1 MKQEEVD
8 FSLTGLIGDTP
19 LIRLDGL
26 EKELKGK
33 VRLFGKADFLN
44 PGGSSK
50 DRAALYMIQEAEERG
65 LLGEGSVI
73 IEPTSGNTGIAL
85 AYIGKHKGYRVIL
98 TMPSSMSIERRELL
112 KAYGAEL
119 VLTEPEK
126 GMEGAIIE
134 ALRLKEEI
142 KNSYMPNQFENMA
155 NVRAHYETTG
165 PEIYKAL
172 RGEVNGFIAGI
183 GTGGTISGTGKFLK
197 EMNRRIE
204 IIGIE
209 PFNSQAIL
217 KGEKGP
223 HKLQGI
229 GAGFIPPILNKDVI
243 DRIVPVKDEE
253 GFSGTRLLLEKESL
267 LCGISSGAS
276 VFAALK
282 VLGDRKYEGGT
293 FVIFLHDRGERYLSS
308 EVFKEG

>member
-1 MKQEEVD
+1 M
-8 FSLTGLIGDTP
+8 
-19 LIRLDGL
+19 
-26 EKELKGK
+26 
-33 VRLFGKADFLN
+33 
-44 PGGSSK
+44 
-50 DRAALYMIQEAEERG
+50 
-65 LLGEGSVI
+65 
-73 IEPTSGNTGIAL
+73 
-85 AYIGKHKGYRVIL
+85 
-98 TMPSSMSIERRELL
+98 
-112 KAYGAEL
+112 
-119 VLTEPEK
+119 
-126 GMEGAIIE
+126 
-134 ALRLKEEI
+134 
-142 KNSYMPNQFENMA
+142 
-155 NVRAHYETTG
+155 
-165 PEIYKAL
+165 
-172 RGEVNGFIAGI
+172 
-183 GTGGTISGTGKFLK
+183 
-197 EMNRRIE
+197 
-204 IIGIE
+204 
-209 PFNSQAIL
+209 